1 MDTGNCKKTRE
12 FQKKNGDYTQ
22 TKKGLTA
29 SVVTHSNHMERG
41 SKGVLYNN
49 RFTKNSRSRARRGR
63 YGQPN

>member
-1 MDTGNCKKTRE
+1 MRE
-12 FQKKNGDYTQ
+12 FQKKTGDYKE

-49 RFTKNSRSRARRGR
+49 RFTKNSRRARRGSSR
-63 YGQPN
+63 